1 MFMRADFIRPR
12 LVLVTTPLPDGE
24 AGAEALRAALGAGD
38 VASVILEAAGRS
50 PDAFQAFAEYLVPM
64 IQDYGAAA
72 IIADDTRCAG
82 RVRADGLH
90 VSGGDIET
98 LTETMGRFSPKLIV
112 GASGF
117 TLRHEALEAGERM
130 PDYLFFGRFGGDTED
145 TADAADLEM
154 AEWWAEIVEIP
165 CIVMGGRAI
174 ESTRQ
179 AAETG
184 AEFVAL
190 SAAVLADPETAAA
203 MVVRA
208 NAIIDA
214 VAESVAA

>member
-1 MFMRADFIRPR
+1 MRADFIRPR

-24 AGAEALRAALGAGD
+24 VGVETLRAALGAGD
-38 VASVILEAAGRS
+38 VSSVILDRAGRS
-50 PDAFQAFAEYLVPM
+50 SHAFQAFAERLVPM
-64 IQDYGAAA
+64 IQDFGAAA
-72 IIADDTRCAG
+72 LVADDTQCAG

-90 VSGGDIET
+90 VSGGDLEL
-98 LTETMGRFSPKLIV
+98 LTETLERFSPKLIV
-112 GASGF
+112 GTSGF

-145 TADAADLEM
+145 AAVAEDLEM

-165 CIVMGGRAI
+165 CIVMGGRDI
-174 ESTRQ
+174 ESTLQ
-179 AAETG
+179 AASTG

-190 SAAVLADPETAAA
+190 SAAVLGDRETAAA
-203 MVVRA
+203 MVLRA

-214 VAESVAA
+214 VTESVAA